1 MIRLIP
7 RDTRFFGLF
16 ADMAGNLGEAA
27 RLLKQTLE
35 DFRDV
40 DERVRQLKEIEHRGD
55 EMTHNILTKLNQT
68 FITPFDREDIHRLH
82 SSLFD
87 VLYLHYPSIL
97 RLTTYMITYPPHTLT
112 QPHH

>member
-40 DERVRQLKEIEHRGD
+40 DERVRQLKEIEHRGG
-55 EMTHNILTKLNQT
+55 EMTHTILTKLNQT
-68 FITPFDREDIHRLH
+68 FITPFDREDIHRLS
-82 SSLFD
+82 SSLDDF
-87 VLYLHYPSIL
+87 LAF
-97 RLTTYMITYPPHTLT
+97 TYAAGVPLMMSQITSAP
-112 QPHH
+112 